1 MSSSHLQIHGPAVTH
16 FHGYVEKVFGTSQR
30 PRPSTKPLGIAVV
43 LLMVAV
49 LLPYAVAWL
58 PVIVLLLLTWLWL
71 RHKNWIRGGLRLPCF
86 GQSMPDAG
94 LQIVSF
100 RVRVPCDNNPS
111 STFTMITC
119 RLVQKVAAG
128 PPPLTSSDEVTGRG
142 WKARGSVVE
151 VSQLRIGDSPITLQT
166 TSPKS
171 SVPILILSTLIVAGA
186 AGVLYRLWDTIPAV
200 SWESVLLPVGSIL
213 APLLA
218 MYILVKHVFRRR

>member
-1 MSSSHLQIHGPAVTH
+1 MSSSHLQIRGPAVSH
-16 FHGYVEKVFGTSQR
+16 FHGYVEKVSGTSQR
-30 PRPSTKPLGIAVV
+30 PRPSTKPLGVAVV

-49 LLPYAVAWL
+49 VLPYAVAWL
-58 PVIVLLLLTWLWL
+58 PVIVLLLAWLWL
-71 RHKNWIRGGLRLPCF
+71 RHKNWIRGGLRLPRF
-86 GQSMPDAG
+86 GQSTPDAG

-100 RVRVPCDNNPS
+100 RVRIPCDNNPS
-111 STFTMITC
+111 STFKMITC

-128 PPPLTSSDEVTGRG
+128 PTPLISSDEVTGRG
-142 WKARGSVVE
+142 WQARGGVVE
-151 VSQLRIGDSPITLQT
+151 VSQLRIGDSPTTLQT

-171 SVPILILSTLIVAGA
+171 SVPILVLSTLIVASA

-218 MYILVKHVFRRR
+218 MYVLVKHIFPRR